1 VRRNG
6 QLAWDCDG
14 EHWTVH
20 DPFLTKQIDHCRSF
34 LFALFSQIGFAQNV
48 IVNLSTILLISSMNY
63 PLIEPKIL
71 TKTIL
76 TPTTTATNQ
85 VLRPSINP
93 QVPAA
98 RKPEE
103 AVSHLKVAVLKA
115 QAPEDPEVDPVLCPP
130 KTQDTRPFCPFTTPN

>member
-1 VRRNG
+1 V
-6 QLAWDCDG
+6 
-14 EHWTVH
+14 
-20 DPFLTKQIDHCRSF
+20 
-34 LFALFSQIGFAQNV
+34 QNT
-48 IVNLSTILLISSMNY
+48 IVDLSTILLIASTNY

-71 TKTIL
+71 AKTIL

-103 AVSHLKVAVLKA
+103 AASHLKVAILEA
-115 QAPEDPEVDPVLCPP
+115 QAPEDLKVDPVLCPP
-130 KTQDTRPFCPFTTPN
+130 KTQDGRPFCPFTTPN

>member
-1 VRRNG
+1 MFIHCMR
-6 QLAWDCDG
+6 
-14 EHWTVH
+14 
-20 DPFLTKQIDHCRSF
+20 LTNV
-34 LFALFSQIGFAQNV
+34 AQRKNN
-48 IVNLSTILLISSMNY
+48 IVNMICCIREETDSSRGTVMENIGLFTIYFEPNRSAIAVHFCLLCSYKLALCKIPLSTILLISSINY

-71 TKTIL
+71 TKMIL

-103 AVSHLKVAVLKA
+103 AASHLMVAVLEA
-115 QAPEDPEVDPVLCPP
+115 
-130 KTQDTRPFCPFTTPN
+130 